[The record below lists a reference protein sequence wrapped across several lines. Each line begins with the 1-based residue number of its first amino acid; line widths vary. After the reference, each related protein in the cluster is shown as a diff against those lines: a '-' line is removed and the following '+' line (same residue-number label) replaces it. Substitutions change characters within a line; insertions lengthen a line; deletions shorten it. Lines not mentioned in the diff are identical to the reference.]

1 MVNTEQSSVS
11 SIRACPSWLRSQQWK
26 TTELQSFQ
34 DMPGNVENASE
45 GGCEAACFHSLSAEV
60 KTDCRGQQRL
70 MCVLSLCK

>member
-45 GGCEAACFHSLSAEV
+45 RVGVRQHVFI
-60 KTDCRGQQRL
+60 
-70 MCVLSLCK
+70 LSLLRLRQIVEVNRG